1 MMGDE
6 DQASTFNAAI
16 RYAGAI
22 DSGMERMKLSAEAEI
37 KYMEGDVPSVD
48 YLEQLGEQEINKKLL
63 KPE

>member
-1 MMGDE
+1 MLVLL
-6 DQASTFNAAI
+6 TI
-16 RYAGAI
+16 
-22 DSGMERMKLSAEAEI
+22 GMERMKLSAEAEI